1 MRIKSKLLIAFSVAT
16 LLPVVL
22 VTLITAV
29 LSSNQALEDFSEN
42 SNQTLAAVEKSF
54 DQFISD
60 IRYVVGYISE
70 SDNVSAANAAPL
82 TTYFD
87 KSGKAPSK
95 VSQKVGGREAA
106 LFNMFEDLGKQ
117 NPNYVYVYMGD
128 KDGGY
133 MEWPGTYEYSE
144 WYPKNEPWY
153 DIAVQ
158 NPGKTVL
165 REAYYW
171 EPDDAVYVSAV
182 HSYNKGSE
190 IGGAVAI
197 DFSIKTLTEMA
208 RKTKLGKEGSLMVI
222 ENTGTVLVDALNP
235 ENNFKP
241 INSIAGEAY
250 TKIANTSSGMISFS
264 LGGKDYAANVY
275 TSPNLKWKFVG
286 LLPTS
291 EIYAGSIELIKTT
304 ILVSSLLLAVFILLS
319 FFIAKRLITPIESVS
334 GHLRV
339 IAEGEGDLT
348 AKIDINSRDETGVL
362 SNWFNQFIE
371 ATRRL
376 IQDIKNSS
384 IEIDETAAKT
394 AAKAHDVA
402 RSTGS
407 QLQSIELI
415 SAAGQQMVIAANEAA
430 ENCVHTAK
438 FSEQGLETT
447 VAGKKLIKTNADGVT
462 RLGNRLEES
471 NKIISDLEKE
481 TGNINQILSTIQD
494 IAEQT
499 NLLALNAAI
508 EAARAGEQGR
518 GFAVVADE
526 VRSLAQRTQESTE
539 QIGSILTQLSS
550 KTSQASS
557 SMVESLNE
565 SEKAT
570 ELSMEALEAFNKIE
584 DVVMQ
589 MKDMTMQTAAS
600 AEEQRAVTED
610 VNANI
615 NNISDSAHHISSISD
630 EVAALCE
637 EQDSL
642 SKHLYS
648 IVTRFKTE

>member
-1 MRIKSKLLIAFSVAT
+1 MKIKSKLLIAFSVAT
-16 LLPVVL
+16 LLPVAL
-22 VTLITAV
+22 VTIITAV

-54 DQFISD
+54 DQFIDD
-60 IRYVVGYISE
+60 IRHVVGYLSE
-70 SDNVSAANAAPL
+70 SDNVTAANAAPL
-82 TTYFD
+82 TTYYET
-87 KSGKAPSK
+87 SGKAPSA

-106 LFNMFEDLGKQ
+106 LFNMFEDLGKN

-133 MEWPGTYEYSE
+133 MEWPGTYGYSE
-144 WYPKNEPWY
+144 WHPKNEPWY
-153 DIAVQ
+153 DIAVK
-158 NPGKTVL
+158 NAGKTVL

-182 HSYNKGSE
+182 RSYNKGNQL
-190 IGGAVAI
+190 GGVVAI

-208 RKTKLGKEGSLMVI
+208 RQTKLGKEGSLMVI
-222 ENTGTVLVDALNP
+222 EDGGTILVDALHP
-235 ENNFKP
+235 ENNFKVV
-241 INSIAGEAY
+241 NSLSGEAY
-250 TKIANTSSGMISFS
+250 QKIANTSSGLVRFS
-264 LGGKDYAANVY
+264 LEGKDYAANVY
-275 TSPNLKWKFVG
+275 TSPTLKWKFVG
-286 LLPTS
+286 LVPTS

-304 ILVSSLLLAVFILLS
+304 ILVSSVLLIAFILLS

-348 AKIDINSRDETGVL
+348 AKIDTDSNDETGVL

-371 ATRRL
+371 ATRKL
-376 IQDIKNSS
+376 IQDIKHSS
-384 IEIDETAAKT
+384 IEIDDTAAKT
-394 AAKAHDVA
+394 AEKAHDVA
-402 RSTGS
+402 RSTGD

-415 SAAGQQMVIAANEAA
+415 SAAGQQMVLAANEAA

-447 VAGKKLIKTNADGVT
+447 VAGKKLIQTNADGVT
-462 RLGNRLEES
+462 RLGSRLEES
-471 NKIISDLEKE
+471 NRIISDLEKE

-539 QIGSILTQLSS
+539 QIGGILTQLSS
-550 KTSQASS
+550 KTSQASR
-557 SMVESLNE
+557 SMIESLNE
-565 SEKAT
+565 SENAT
-570 ELSMEALEAFNKIE
+570 GLSMEALNAFNKIE
-584 DVVMQ
+584 EVVKQ

-615 NNISDSAHHISSISD
+615 TNISDSAHHISSISD
-630 EVAALCE
+630 EVATLCKQ
-637 EQDSL
+637 QDSL
-642 SKHLYS
+642 SKHLFAM
-648 IVTRFKTE
+648 VTRFKTE